1 VRLHFRGRSLSLSA
15 ALFLFGVGMISA
27 PVHADDWRV
36 DSAGRVVAI
45 ADIHG
50 AFAAMVETLQHAGV
64 IDGELRWSG
73 ESTHLVIVGDILDR
87 GPRSRDAMDLLMRLE
102 QEAPLAGGSVL
113 VLIGNHE
120 SMNLIGD
127 LRYVSREEYAAF
139 ADDETDEQRE
149 RGFVAYAAR
158 HGADASDVGLRQKFE
173 QEFPKGYFA
182 LRRAF
187 RPDAKYGEWLLSKPV
202 IGVLNGT
209 AFVHG
214 GLSPTVTKL
223 GLDGVNRDLK
233 KEFREYVEG
242 ISVLTDAGILL
253 PTDSYYDTPQ
263 LLDAHQPASDEPPAV
278 TQAVATV
285 KTLADSELF
294 DADGPLWY
302 RGNVSCGELIE
313 EPRLL
318 AALEAIGADRLVVG
332 HTPTPNRRVLQR
344 FDGKLI
350 EIDTGM
356 LNDYYKGSGNALVL
370 DGDKLAVLNQRGGE
384 MTVPADH
391 PRNVGTR
398 PGRMSADELQ
408 ELLEV
413 GDIVSRQ
420 VDASGMTVVKV
431 SDGQRMVSAL
441 FSRRQRRGVY
451 PGVAAY
457 RLDRLLDL
465 EMVPVTAVREVG
477 GVAGS
482 LQFVTNRY
490 LDEEQRAASGR
501 GGGAPCAIP
510 DQWEAMLVFD
520 ALIYNEGRSK
530 RRMLY
535 DSATWKLLLVGHDR
549 AFASRKGR
557 PRHLESMALEL
568 TRGWETALNGLD
580 DTLLDETFSDVL
592 DKRRIRALSQRRD
605 ELLASLQK

>member
-1 VRLHFRGRSLSLSA
+1 MA
-15 ALFLFGVGMISA
+15 SA
-27 PVHADDWRV
+27 PADADDWRIR
-36 DSAGRVVAI
+36 DASRVVAI
-45 ADIHG
+45 ADVHG
-50 AFAAMVETLQHAGV
+50 AFTAMVETLQQAGV
-64 IDGELRWSG
+64 INDELRWSG
-73 ESTHLVIVGDILDR
+73 ETTHLVIVGDILDR

-139 ADDETDEQRE
+139 ADEETDEQRE
-149 RGFVAYAAR
+149 RWFVAYAAR
-158 HGADASDVGLRQKFE
+158 QGADASDESLRQKFE
-173 QEFPKGYFA
+173 QQFPRGYFA

-187 RPDAKYGEWLLSKPV
+187 RPDAKYGRWLLSKPV

-214 GLSPTVTKL
+214 GLSPTVIEL

-233 KEFREYVEG
+233 REFREYVEG

-253 PTDSYYDTPQ
+253 PTDSYYDTPG
-263 LLDAHQPASDEPPAV
+263 LLDAYAPAADEPPEVA
-278 TQAVATV
+278 QAIATV
-285 KTLADSELF
+285 KKLADTELF

-313 EPRLL
+313 EPRVL

-356 LNDYYKGSGNALVL
+356 LSDYYKGSGNALVL
-370 DGDKLAVLNQRGGE
+370 EGDRLFVLNQRGGE

-398 PGRMSADELQ
+398 PGGLSADDLET
-408 ELLEV
+408 LLEE
-413 GDIVSRQ
+413 GNIVSRQ
-420 VDASGMTVVKV
+420 VDASGKTWVKV
-431 SDGQRMVSAL
+431 SDGERTVSAL
-441 FSRRQRRGVY
+441 FIERQRRGFY

-465 EMVPVTAVREVG
+465 EMVPVTAARKVG
-477 GVAGS
+477 TVEGS
-482 LQFVTNRY
+482 LQFVAERY

-501 GGGAPCAIP
+501 GGGALCSIP
-510 DQWEAMLVFD
+510 DQWDAMFVFD
-520 ALIYNEGRSK
+520 VLIYNEGRSK

-535 DSATWKLLLVGHDR
+535 DTATWKLLLVAHDR

-557 PRHLESMALEL
+557 PKQLKSVDLQL
-568 TRGWETALNGLD
+568 TNGWDTALSGLD
-580 DTLLDETFSDVL
+580 DSLLYETLGDVL
-592 DKRRIRALSQRRD
+592 DKRRIKALSQRRD
-605 ELLASLQK
+605 ELLASLHK